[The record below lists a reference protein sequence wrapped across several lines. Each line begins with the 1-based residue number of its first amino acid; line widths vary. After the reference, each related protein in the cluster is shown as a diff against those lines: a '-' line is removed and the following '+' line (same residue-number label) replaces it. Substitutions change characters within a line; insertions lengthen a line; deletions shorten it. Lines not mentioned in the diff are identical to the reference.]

1 MSRKDNIKQI
11 ITENIRAVLTSTA
24 MPLQGIVGLAIDQ
37 AMLYLRCQHCKHY
50 TKIHTCENKQGFLQ
64 NHPIFDAS
72 KAGCVYFE

>member
-1 MSRKDNIKQI
+1 MNRPEINHI
-11 ITENIRAVLTSTA
+11 ITENIRASLITNGK
-24 MPLQGIVGLAIDQ
+24 PLEGIVGMAVDQ
-37 AMLYLRCQHCKHY
+37 ARQLFRCKYCKHY